1 MSERGAL
8 RIVIEGDDAQ
18 RFHDGLMGFITQ
30 AEADPEARVEDP
42 EGELY

>member
-18 RFHDGLMGFITQ
+18 RFHEGLMGFIALAKTN
-30 AEADPEARVEDP
+30 PETRIEDP
-42 EGELY
+42 EGEL